1 MNKKFGL
8 ILIALTLLASLL
20 LGACAATGTTAAPAA
35 TTVAP
40 AGEATTAAPASGEKV
55 KIRFATWDADETA
68 TFQQQL
74 VDQYNAS
81 QDKVEVTLESYGDEY
96 DTKISAGMGAKDAP
110 DVMYM
115 WNYSQYQDALE
126 PLDGYIAK
134 EGQAYKDN
142 FYEALLTYNSL
153 NGQVLGIPVGYTTHV
168 VYYNKAIFDQAGV
181 EYPKAGWT
189 WDDLKSTAA
198 KLTDPANDVVGFSFS
213 GQPDPYDFEMYF
225 WSNGSGYLNADKTTA
240 GALNSDKNVEVLS
253 MFQGMLKDKI
263 AITTEGSGA
272 TEMKSGKVAMFIN
285 GAWSISSLKEAG
297 IDFGVVELPQFGSQ
311 KAVSIISTS
320 GITMY
325 KESANKDAA
334 WDFIKFWTNEANNKA
349 RIGYELPVLKSVAE
363 AEKLTTDPMNG
374 VFYNM
379 LNQSSGY
386 TPASYLV
393 DDWSRLSEDL
403 GLMFEEVFNPTTLS
417 DPKAALD
424 SIAE

>member
-1 MNKKFGL
+1 MNKKNKL
-8 ILIALTLLASLL
+8 LVTALVLLVALV
-20 LGACAATGTTAAPAA
+20 LGACSAPAATTAAAPAGETTAAPAA
-35 TTVAP
+35 A
-40 AGEATTAAPASGEKV
+40 GEKV
-55 KIRFATWDADETA
+55 SIRFATWDSDETA

-81 QDKVEVTLESYGDEY
+81 QDKVVVTLETYGDEY

-126 PLDGYIAK
+126 PLDSYIEK

-142 FYEALLTYNSL
+142 FFEALLNYNSI
-153 NGQVLGIPVGYTTHV
+153 GGKVLGIPVGYTTHV
-168 VYYNKAIFDQAGV
+168 VYYNKALFDKAGV
-181 EYPKAGWT
+181 AYPTAGWT
-189 WDDLKSTAA
+189 WEDLQAAAA
-198 KLTDPANDVVGFSFS
+198 KLTNPAEDVVGFSFS
-213 GQPDPYDFEMYF
+213 GQPDPYDFEMYL
-225 WSNGSGYLNADKTTA
+225 WSNGGGYLNADKTTE
-240 GALNSDKNVEVLS
+240 GALNGPKNVEVLT
-253 MFQGMLKDKI
+253 MFQKMLKDKI

-297 IDFGVVELPQFGSQ
+297 IDFGVVELPTFGSQ

-320 GITMY
+320 GVTMY
-325 KESANKDAA
+325 KESQNKEAA

-363 AEKLTTDPMNG
+363 SEKLTSDPINS

-393 DDWSRLSEDL
+393 EDWSHLSENL
-403 GLMFEEVFNPTTLS
+403 GLMFEEVFNPTTLT
-417 DPKAALD
+417 DPKTALD
-424 SIAE
+424 SITE